1 MGIVKEILES
11 KGRQV
16 WTIPPTAT
24 VQAALELMAQKNIGA
39 LVVEETHQIRGIFSE
54 RDYARRATEVEDFSL
69 QTPVG
74 ELMSS
79 PVFFVTP
86 EQTIE
91 ECIALMTE
99 KRFRHLPVMEAR
111 KMVGLISIGDVVK
124 HLLSEMDSTIKDLEE
139 YIWVHMI

>member
-1 MGIVKEILES
+1 MGVVKDILES
-11 KGRQV
+11 KGKQV
-16 WTIPPTAT
+16 WSVPPTTT
-24 VQAALELMAQKNIGA
+24 VKSALELMGQKNVGA
-39 LVVEETHQIRGIFSE
+39 LVVEEGHQVLGIFSE
-54 RDYARRATEVEDFSL
+54 RDYARKATEVEDFSL

-74 ELMSS
+74 DLMSS

-99 KRFRHLPVMEAR
+99 KRFRHLPVMEGK